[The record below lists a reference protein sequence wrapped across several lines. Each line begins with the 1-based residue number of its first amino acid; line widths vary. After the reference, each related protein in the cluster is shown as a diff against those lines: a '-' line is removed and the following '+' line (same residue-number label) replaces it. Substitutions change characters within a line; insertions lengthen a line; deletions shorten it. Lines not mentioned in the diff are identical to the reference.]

1 MTTWKERSQSL
12 HEEDGTT
19 PIHSHTLGVE
29 RHVGRLLVNDP
40 LPSLAVLYVLG
51 RQHELVV
58 LVLFAYDLGFTL
70 VVDTDQA
77 LDVLTLPQFDESVP
91 SRGR

>member
-1 MTTWKERSQSL
+1 M
-12 HEEDGTT
+12 
-19 PIHSHTLGVE
+19 
-29 RHVGRLLVNDP
+29 
-40 LPSLAVLYVLG
+40 
-51 RQHELVV
+51 VV